1 MLQMKKWGLYVLS
14 SMCLIAIMACVICD
28 YAMTKTSTWSLI
40 VVLSL
45 IAGWLVFV
53 PLISAGSKGIKK
65 SLIVINIIT
74 LPFLAGLSAVL
85 KSPLILSMG
94 SSIAVLSIAAVWGIY
109 GVFVKY
115 QKRVFLAF
123 ALSLLIVIP
132 LACGITHIAAYF
144 VESISMDFV
153 SDLFH
158 IITTLVLSGTCLM
171 IDLVRQH
178 RNNLRK
184 GQAEL

>member
-1 MLQMKKWGLYVLS
+1 MGTIYSYFAVFNS
-14 SMCLIAIMACVICD
+14 D
-28 YAMTKTSTWSLI
+28 YGMRNLRLCHYKYFD
-40 VVLSL
+40 
-45 IAGWLVFV
+45 LVFDCFTFFDYRV
-53 PLISAGSKGIKK
+53 AWICAFFRAKNKVIKK
-65 SLIVINIIT
+65 TLIVISIIA
-74 LPFLAGLSAVL
+74 LPFLAGLSAIL
-85 KSPLILSMG
+85 KLPLILSMG